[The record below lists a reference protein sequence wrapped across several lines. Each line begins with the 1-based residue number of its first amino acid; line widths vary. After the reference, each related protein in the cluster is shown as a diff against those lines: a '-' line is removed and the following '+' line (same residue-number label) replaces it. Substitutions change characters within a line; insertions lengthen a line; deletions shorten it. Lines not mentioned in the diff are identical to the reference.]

1 MTAKLHEKM
10 RTTKKP
16 LGRGTDII
24 SQTSPLVKG
33 FFAFFCIFLKVFC
46 FFQPYIYTRA
56 RGWLFVYLATR
67 FSISVIALSSSLS
80 CTARRMRAIGKKRP
94 NAKNAFSKTKLIIPL
109 RMTNMKSGLAYVYPF
124 TVTLPFFSLILI
136 LNQTFALC
144 KESCLLRSP
153 DSKYPTKSS
162 SA

>member
-1 MTAKLHEKM
+1 MTAVLHEKM

-33 FFAFFCIFLKVFC
+33 FFAFFCIFLKVFY

-56 RGWLFVYLATR
+56 RGWLFAHLAIR
-67 FSISVIALSSSLS
+67 FSISVIALSSSLRLEKRKIN
-80 CTARRMRAIGKKRP
+80 AIAKRRPSAKKSLAKIMLIAPLKIANRIIG
-94 NAKNAFSKTKLIIPL
+94 FE
-109 RMTNMKSGLAYVYPF
+109 YVYPF
-124 TVTLPFFSLILI
+124 TVTLPFFSLILTFIQIFI
-136 LNQTFALC
+136 LC
-144 KESCLLRSP
+144 RECCLLRSP

-162 SA
+162 SV